1 MMREIQQSSLFF
13 GANAPYIEELY
24 EQYLADP
31 TSVAENWR
39 KQFDSL
45 PNTGAGAIRDVPHTP
60 VIAAFEQLAAQ
71 GGAKR

>member
-1 MMREIQQSSLFF
+1 MMRDYQQSSLFF

-31 TSVAENWR
+31 ASVPENWR

-45 PNTGAGAIRDVPHTP
+45 LHINFFLCYKLLSLSARIKYLSVN
-60 VIAAFEQLAAQ
+60 E
-71 GGAKR
+71 